1 MEYRKLGR
9 SGLKVSSVCLG
20 AMTFGE
26 PTEGSFMHGISATED
41 TAFAM
46 LDRAVEAGVNFIDTA
61 NVYGNDGLSER
72 VFGKWLAAKKNRDS
86 LVVATKFRFRMSP
99 DVNGTGASRY
109 QIRQAVEGSLRRL
122 GTDRIDL
129 YQIDGDNRKLL
140 KSVRANEEGRVT
152 SNLLEGEALKVARY
166 ELVFHVSE
174 YYKKLGV
181 TQSNPEFL
189 DVVPLRVAIWDD
201 KQRYH
206 VPLYFSP
213 WGYMTYRGS

>member
-1 MEYRKLGR
+1 MDN
-9 SGLKVSSVCLG
+9 
-20 AMTFGE
+20 
-26 PTEGSFMHGISATED
+26 ID
-41 TAFAM
+41 
-46 LDRAVEAGVNFIDTA
+46 LDRRD
-61 NVYGNDGLSER
+61 L
-72 VFGKWLAAKKNRDS
+72 LAA
-86 LVVATKFRFRMSP
+86 
-99 DVNGTGASRY
+99 GTMAAGALLAGAGGDAGA
-109 QIRQAVEGSLRRL
+109 QQALPPKLSTHALDTYTGKQAA
-122 GTDRIDL
+122 GIRIDL
-129 YQIDGDNRKLL
+129 YLIEGESRKLL

-152 SNLLEGEALKVARY
+152 ANLLEGEALKVARY

-181 TQSNPEFL
+181 AQSNPEFL